1 MGISEN
7 SLAIILAAGE
17 GTRMK
22 SERPKPLH
30 EVAGLSLLAHCIAS
44 AKTAASDIA
53 IVVGAGGDR
62 VSAAALAAAPGATIH
77 EQTERLGTAHA
88 VLAAEAALDQAT
100 GDAVVLYADTPM
112 ISAETLAQMRQT
124 RAGGADVVI
133 LGFHAADPGGYGRL
147 IVEGGA
153 LARIVEAKEATPDEL
168 AISFCNSGVVWAD
181 AKTLLSLLKD
191 VGNDNAK
198 GEYYLTDIVEI
209 ANQRGLTCAAVEC
222 DEAET
227 LGVNS
232 RADLAAAEAAFQA
245 RARAAAMADGAT
257 LTAPET
263 VWFSHDTVLGR
274 DVVVEPNVVFG
285 PGATVH
291 DGATIRANSHLE
303 GCTVHSGAIIGP
315 YARLR
320 PGADI
325 GEGARIGNFVEV
337 KNATFGKGAKA
348 NHLAYV
354 GDATVGAGSNIG
366 AGVITANYDGV
377 FKYPSRLGENAFVGS
392 NTTLIAPVDIGAGA
406 YIAGGSVITGAVEEG
421 ALALSRAEKQ
431 EKPGLGARM
440 VAKLRQM
447 KAAGQKK
454 KGAI

>member
-1 MGISEN
+1 MKTPVT
-7 SLAIILAAGE
+7 AIILAAGE

-22 SERPKPLH
+22 SDLQKTLH
-30 EVAGLSLLAHCIAS
+30 KVGGRSLLAHAIAS
-44 AKTAASDIA
+44 AETVASDLA
-53 IVVGAGGDR
+53 VVVGSSGEEVG
-62 VSAAALAAAPGATIH
+62 AAAAKIAPGATLH
-77 EQTERLGTAHA
+77 AQAERLGTAHA
-88 VLAAEAALDQAT
+88 VLAAETALSAAN
-100 GDAVVLYADTPM
+100 GDAVVLYADTPFVRENSLKKM
-112 ISAETLAQMRQT
+112 QATE
-124 RAGGADVVI
+124 ADVVI

-147 IVEGGA
+147 IVDDGK
-153 LARIVEAKEATPDEL
+153 LTKIVEAKEATHQEL
-168 AISFCNSGVVWAD
+168 AIGFCNSGVVWAK
-181 AKTLLSLLKD
+181 AKTLLSLLRD
-191 VGNDNAK
+191 VKNDNAK

-209 ANQRGLTCAAVEC
+209 ANARGLTCAAVEC

-245 RARAAAMADGAT
+245 RARANAMVEGAT

-263 VWFSHDTVLGR
+263 VFFSHDTTLGR
-274 DVVVEPNVVFG
+274 DVIVEPHVIFA
-285 PGATVH
+285 PGVTVE
-291 DGATIRANSHLE
+291 DGATIRAYSHLE
-303 GCTVHSGAIIGP
+303 GCTVRKGAIIGP
-315 YARLR
+315 SARLR

-325 GEGARIGNFVEV
+325 GEGGRIGNFVEV

-354 GDATVGAGSNIG
+354 GDAEVGAGSNIG

-377 FKYPSRLGENAFVGS
+377 FKYPSRLGDNAFIGS
-392 NTTLIAPVDIGAGA
+392 NTTLIAPVEIGAGA

-431 EKPGLGARM
+431 EKPGLGARL

-447 KAAGQKK
+447 KAQGIKK

>member
-1 MGISEN
+1 
-7 SLAIILAAGE
+7 
-17 GTRMK
+17 MK
-22 SERPKPLH
+22 SALPKPLH
-30 EVAGLSLLAHCIAS
+30 QVAGLSLLAHSIAS
-44 AKTAASDIA
+44 ALTATSDVA
-53 IVVGAGGDR
+53 VVVGAGGDK
-62 VSAAALAAAPGATIH
+62 VSAAALAGAPSASIH

-88 VLAAEAALDQAT
+88 VLAAEDALAKAV

-112 ISAETLAQMRQT
+112 ISEETLDQMRRT
-124 RAGGADVVI
+124 KADGADVVI

-147 IVEGGA
+147 IVENGA
-153 LARIVEAKEATPDEL
+153 LIRIVEAKEASRDEL
-168 AISFCNSGVVWAD
+168 AITFCNSGVVWSD
-181 AKTLLSLLKD
+181 AQTLLSLLKD

-209 ANQRGLTCAAVEC
+209 ANKRGLTCAAVEC

-232 RADLAAAEAAFQA
+232 RADLAAAEAAFQR
-245 RARAAAMADGAT
+245 RARLAAMAEGAT
-257 LTAPET
+257 LTAPHT
-263 VWFSHDTVLGR
+263 VFFSYDTKLGR
-274 DVVVEPNVVFG
+274 DVVIEPNVIFG

-303 GCTVHSGAIIGP
+303 GCTVRSGAIIGP

-320 PGADI
+320 PGAEI

-337 KNATFGKGAKA
+337 KNTTFGKGAKA

-354 GDATVGAGSNIG
+354 GDADVGAGSNIG

-377 FKYPSRLGENAFVGS
+377 FKYPSRMGENAFVGS
-392 NTTLIAPVDIGAGA
+392 NTTLIAPVDIGADA
-406 YIAGGSVITGAVEEG
+406 YIAGGSVITGVVEEG

-431 EKPGLGARM
+431 EKPGLGARL

-447 KAAGQKK
+447 KADGLKK

>member
-1 MGISEN
+1 
-7 SLAIILAAGE
+7 
-17 GTRMK
+17 MK
-22 SERPKPLH
+22 SARPKPLH
-30 EVAGLSLLAHCIAS
+30 EVAGLSLLAHSIVS
-44 AKTAASDIA
+44 AQTATGDIA
-53 IVVGAGGDR
+53 VVVGAGGDK
-62 VSAAALAAAPGATIH
+62 VSAAALVAAPGATIH

-88 VLAAEAALDQAT
+88 VLAAEDALVEAK

-112 ISAETLAQMRQT
+112 ISAGTLDRMRQT
-124 RAGGADVVI
+124 KADGADVVI

-147 IVEGGA
+147 IVENGA
-153 LARIVEAKEATPDEL
+153 LTRIVEAKEATPEEL
-168 AISFCNSGVVWAD
+168 SITFCNSGVVWSD
-181 AKTLLSLLKD
+181 AQILLSLLRE

-209 ANQRGLTCAAVEC
+209 ANARGLTCAAVEC
-222 DEAET
+222 EEAET

-232 RADLAAAEAAFQA
+232 RADLAAAEAAFQH
-245 RARAAAMADGAT
+245 RARTAAMAGGAT

-263 VWFSHDTVLGR
+263 VWFSHDTVLGQ

-285 PGATVH
+285 PSVTVH
-291 DGATIRANSHLE
+291 DGVIIRAHSHLE
-303 GCTVHSGAIIGP
+303 GCIVRSGAVVGP

-325 GEGARIGNFVEV
+325 GENARIGNFVEV
-337 KNATFGKGAKA
+337 KNTSFGKGAKA

-354 GDATVGAGSNIG
+354 GDADVGAGSNIG

-377 FKYPSRLGENAFVGS
+377 FKYPSQLGENAFVGS

-406 YIAGGSVITGAVEEG
+406 YIAGGSVITGSVAEG

-431 EKPGLGARM
+431 EKTGLGARM

-447 KAAGQKK
+447 KASGQKK

>member
-1 MGISEN
+1 
-7 SLAIILAAGE
+7 
-17 GTRMK
+17 MK
-22 SERPKPLH
+22 SDLQKTLH
-30 EVAGLSLLAHCIAS
+30 EVGGRSLLAHAVAS
-44 AKTAASDIA
+44 AETVASDFV
-53 IVVGAGGDR
+53 IVIGASGDQVGA
-62 VSAAALAAAPGATIH
+62 AAQKIVPGASLQT
-77 EQTERLGTAHA
+77 QTERLGTAHA
-88 VLAAEAALDQAT
+88 VLAAEDALSQAT
-100 GDAVVLYADTPM
+100 GDAVVLYADTPFVSEASLQKM
-112 ISAETLAQMRQT
+112 QAVE
-124 RAGGADVVI
+124 ADVVI
-133 LGFHAADPGGYGRL
+133 LGFRAAEPSGYGRL
-147 IVEGGA
+147 IVEGGR
-153 LARIVEAKEATPDEL
+153 LIKIVEAKEASPEEF
-168 AISFCNSGVVWAD
+168 AIDFCNSGVVWAKAD
-181 AKTLLSLLKD
+181 LLLSLLKD

-209 ANQRGLTCAAVEC
+209 ANARDLTCAAVEC

-245 RARAAAMADGAT
+245 RARASAMAEGAT

-263 VWFSHDTVLGR
+263 VFFSHDTTLGR
-274 DVVVEPNVVFG
+274 DVTVEPNVIFARGV
-285 PGATVH
+285 TVH

-406 YIAGGSVITGAVEEG
+406 YIAGGSVINGTVEQG
-421 ALALSRAEKQ
+421 ALALSRAEQQ
-431 EKPGLGARM
+431 EKAGLGVRL

>member
-1 MGISEN
+1 
-7 SLAIILAAGE
+7 
-17 GTRMK
+17 MK
-22 SERPKPLH
+22 SAIPKPLH
-30 EVAGLSLLAHCIAS
+30 EVAGLSLLAHSIGS
-44 AKTAASDIA
+44 ARTATAQVA
-53 IVVGAGGDR
+53 VVVGAGGDK
-62 VSAAALAAAPGATIH
+62 VSTAALAAAPNATIH

-88 VLAAEAALDQAT
+88 VLAAETALAEAT

-112 ISAETLAQMRQT
+112 ISAGTLDWMRRT
-124 RAGGADVVI
+124 KANGADVVI
-133 LGFHAADPGGYGRL
+133 LGFHAANPGGYGRL
-147 IVEGGA
+147 IVENGV
-153 LARIVEAKEATPDEL
+153 LTKIVEAKEATPEQLD
-168 AISFCNSGVVWAD
+168 ITFCNSGVVWSD
-181 AKTLLSLLKD
+181 AQTLLSLLRE

-209 ANQRGLTCAAVEC
+209 ANERGLTCAAVEC
-222 DEAET
+222 EEAET

-232 RADLAAAEAAFQA
+232 RADLAGAEAAFQH
-245 RARAAAMADGAT
+245 RARTAAMVGGAT

-285 PGATVH
+285 PGVTVH
-291 DGATIRANSHLE
+291 DDARIRAHSHLE
-303 GCTVHSGAIIGP
+303 GCVVRSGAVIGP

-320 PGADI
+320 PGANI

-337 KNATFGKGAKA
+337 KNATFGAGAKA
-348 NHLAYV
+348 NHLAYI
-354 GDATVGAGSNIG
+354 GDAEVGAGSNIG

-406 YIAGGSVITGAVEEG
+406 YIAGGSIITGAVAEG

-431 EKPGLGARM
+431 EKPGLGARLM
-440 VAKLRQM
+440 AKLRQM
-447 KAAGQKK
+447 KASGQKK

>member
-1 MGISEN
+1 
-7 SLAIILAAGE
+7 
-17 GTRMK
+17 MK
-22 SERPKPLH
+22 SAHPKPLH
-30 EVAGLSLLAHCIAS
+30 EVAGLSLLAHSIAS
-44 AKTAASDIA
+44 ALTVASDVA
-53 IVVGAGGDR
+53 IVVGVGGDR

-77 EQTERLGTAHA
+77 KQAERLGTAHA
-88 VLAAEAALDQAT
+88 VLAAEDALAEAA

-112 ISAETLAQMRQT
+112 ISAETLDQMRRT
-124 RAGGADVVI
+124 KADGADVVI

-147 IVEGGA
+147 IVENGA
-153 LARIVEAKEATPDEL
+153 LTRIVEAKEASPEEL
-168 AISFCNSGVVWAD
+168 AITFCNSGVVWSD
-181 AKTLLSLLKD
+181 AQTLQSLLKD

-209 ANQRGLTCAAVEC
+209 AGKHGLTCAAVEC
-222 DEAET
+222 EEAET

-232 RADLAAAEAAFQA
+232 RADLAAAEAAFQH
-245 RARAAAMADGAT
+245 RARAAAMVGGAT

-263 VWFSHDTVLGR
+263 VWFSHDTVLSR

-291 DGATIRANSHLE
+291 DGAIIRAHSHLE
-303 GCTVHSGAIIGP
+303 GCIVRSGAIIGP

-337 KNATFGKGAKA
+337 KNSKFGNGAKA

-377 FKYPSRLGENAFVGS
+377 FKYPSRLGANAFVGS

-406 YIAGGSVITGAVEEG
+406 YIAGGSVITGTVEEG

-431 EKPGLGARM
+431 EKPGRGARL

-447 KAAGQKK
+447 KASGQKK
-454 KGAI
+454 EGAI